1 MSESIISEIRTKISQ
16 EDDVEVVKK
25 NHEDNGNDEIKNE
38 TSVWLNSAI
47 NWLFI
52 NLSDSPQ
59 IQQSLQQIIME
70 ILVDLRR
77 SSMGLILRNSELISV
92 EVGGSCPRIY
102 NTKIITGSSLK
113 DPTSAFPLTLQFDLE
128 YEGFSRLLLS
138 FDTIFFNYKIETET
152 ILKTFKATICLVI
165 QDRAIHYCFLKEPSI
180 IQTNNKVFFTPS
192 SNSYK
197 SSSRLTI
204 PLINYLLSGSLIKK
218 VLGSVIGPSFPRF
231 LSQWYR
237 AGPEQP
243 PYPWHPSV
251 LQNPE
256 LLYTWTQK

>member
-1 MSESIISEIRTKISQ
+1 M
-16 EDDVEVVKK
+16 
-25 NHEDNGNDEIKNE
+25 
-38 TSVWLNSAI
+38 

-52 NLSDSPQ
+52 NLSDSLQ
-59 IQQSLQQIIME
+59 IQQSFQQIIME

-77 SSMGLILRNSELISV
+77 SSMGLIFRNSELISV

-138 FDTIFFNYKIETET
+138 FDTIFNYKIETET
-152 ILKTFKATICLVI
+152 ILKTFKAKICLVI

-180 IQTNNKVFFTPS
+180 LQTDNKIFFSPS
-192 SNSYK
+192 SSNLYQ
-197 SSSRLTI
+197 SSSRLTV
-204 PLINYLLSGSLIKK
+204 PFINYLLSGSLIKK

-251 LQNPE
+251 LQNSE
-256 LLYTWTQK
+256 LLYTWTPK